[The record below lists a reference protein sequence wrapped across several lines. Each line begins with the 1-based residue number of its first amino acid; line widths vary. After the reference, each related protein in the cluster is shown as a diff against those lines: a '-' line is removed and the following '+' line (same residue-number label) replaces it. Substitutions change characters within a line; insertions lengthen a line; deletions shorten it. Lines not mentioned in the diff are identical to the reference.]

1 MIAESATRGR
11 LLKKV
16 YVKANLK
23 EGTKPRVDEQSGT
36 VLKITWSD

>member
-23 EGTKPRVDEQSGT
+23 ESTKPGMDEQSVT
-36 VLKITWSD
+36 VLKTTRSD